1 MTDQVKSGK
10 YDKKSLI
17 LLAFFSFGEKEYV
30 QLVAGEGTGEY
41 PSATEILK
49 NYFNFN

>member
-1 MTDQVKSGK
+1 MTDWVKSGK
-10 YDKKSLI
+10 YGKSF
-17 LLAFFSFGEKEYV
+17 LLAFFSFWEKEYV
-30 QLVAGEGTGEY
+30 QLVAGEGIGEY